1 MESQLSVPLNDN
13 STQYISILINQLSCP
28 KRKKT
33 ELMYFPDP
41 SKSLQS
47 EGFAYKHTLH
57 F

>member
-13 STQYISILINQLSCP
+13 STQYTSILINQLSCP